1 MAEEQQM
8 LKGYRLPNSVEKE
21 IADLKARLEVL
32 EPGLEK
38 AKKADRMVDY
48 VTYREL
54 TGKCETCNA
63 PMNAHPTC
71 DACGILCGTGHF
83 DGLPSP
89 YRGHNLCGH
98 CIVYW
103 KNRDKVLKREAT
115 WDEFLSGKTK
125 P

>member
-1 MAEEQQM
+1 MPEKETSQKQAPIG
-8 LKGYRLPNSVEKE
+8 KYRLPNS
-21 IADLKARLEVL
+21 
-32 EPGLEK
+32 
-38 AKKADRMVDY
+38 DRMVDY

-54 TGKCETCNA
+54 TGKCETCGA
-63 PMNAHPTC
+63 PTGTHPAC

-83 DGLPSP
+83 DGLPSL

-115 WDEFLSGKTK
+115 WEEFLSGKVIEK
-125 P
+125 EGNKDHA